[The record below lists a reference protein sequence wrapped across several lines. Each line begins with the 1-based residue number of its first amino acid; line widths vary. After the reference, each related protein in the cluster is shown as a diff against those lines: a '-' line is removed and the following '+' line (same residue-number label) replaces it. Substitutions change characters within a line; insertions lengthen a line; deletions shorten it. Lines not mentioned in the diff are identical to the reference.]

1 MDSQFTAME
10 LSLLRRLIR
19 AHMSECGDKEL
30 HGTLNTMYDKV
41 LKLVPMAEEPGVLDL
56 SAEVIDLG
64 SEEVSCDGH
73 CEGKCAFCRRQADI
87 AAENEVIEMG
97 Y

>member
-56 SAEVIDLG
+56 SAEA
-64 SEEVSCDGH
+64 EEVGCDGM
-73 CEGKCAFCRRQADI
+73 CEPTCAFCRRQADI